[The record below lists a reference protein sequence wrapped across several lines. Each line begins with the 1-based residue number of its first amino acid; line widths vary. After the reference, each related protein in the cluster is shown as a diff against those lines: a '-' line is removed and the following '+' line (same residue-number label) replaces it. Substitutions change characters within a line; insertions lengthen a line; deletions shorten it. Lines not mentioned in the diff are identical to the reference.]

1 MAEPRACGVGPVQ
14 DSVRRADVN
23 ASALGK
29 LETQLIHPPLPL
41 KDSFVK
47 LSSVNLPNKPATS
60 PRAPTKKLR
69 RTAHPLC
76 LCCLQTQHQCCLH
89 LDPGSLTA
97 PVTEVRSPWN
107 PFQICGPVYA
117 SFLRVTPA
125 LNPSGEA
132 GRLVHR
138 YVWQSRREGFS
149 PARGRE
155 VRGGC
160 PYLLG
165 QQGQRPS
172 LCPAGT
178 RWWGQELG
186 RCYRAACS
194 WKAEGDRIG

>member
-149 PARGRE
+149 PAPGTR
-155 VRGGC
+155 
-160 PYLLG
+160 
-165 QQGQRPS
+165 
-172 LCPAGT
+172 GT
-178 RWWGQELG
+178 RWVSLSTGTAGSATLPLPCWNSMVGSGAGQVLSCCLQLE
-186 RCYRAACS
+186 S
-194 WKAEGDRIG
+194 